1 MANKANIHC
10 KYKEWLEPDNLTRIK
25 GWARDGLTH
34 EEIAEKMGVSFSS
47 LRIWRRKYKDIEIAL
62 AKGRDVV
69 DREVEETLFK
79 KAIKGDT
86 TAMIF
91 WLKNRKPDEWRNFVE
106 RATKEDKEEQ
116 RARINRILLENE
128 KLKAEIEKIR
138 GETDRAQHDDG
149 FLAALSAAAEEDWS
163 NGDED
168 PS

>member
-1 MANKANIHC
+1 MAR
-10 KYKEWLEPDNLTRIK
+10 TRPSIISE
-25 GWARDGLTH
+25 GAITSAPACASVTLIFASRGN
-34 EEIAEKMGVSFSS
+34 VSS